1 MSKILIVDDNAQN
14 LYLARFL
21 LEQSGHEINE
31 ACNGQEAVDLFR
43 KEKVDLILMDV
54 QMPVMDGLTATT
66 IIKTE
71 IDCEINI
78 VALTAKAMAGD
89 KEKILAVGCDGYIK
103 KPIAPDTF
111 VELVEM
117 YLK

>member
-14 LYLARFL
+14 LYLAKFL
-21 LEQSGHEINE
+21 LEQSGHQIEE
-31 ACNGQEAVDLFR
+31 VHNGQEAVDFCKTNEL
-43 KEKVDLILMDV
+43 DLILMDV
-54 QMPVMDGLTATT
+54 QMPVMDGLTATK
-66 IIKTE
+66 IIKSE
-71 IDCEINI
+71 VNEKMQI

-89 KEKILAVGCDGYIK
+89 KEEILAAGCDGYIK

-111 VELVEM
+111 VNLVKV

>member
-1 MSKILIVDDNAQN
+1 MSKILIVDDNTQN

-21 LEQSGHEINE
+21 LESNGHQVEE
-31 ACNGQEAVDLFR
+31 TYNGQEAVDYCK

-54 QMPVMDGLTATT
+54 QMPVMDGLTATK
-66 IIKTE
+66 IIKSE
-71 IDCEINI
+71 IDRAIKI

-89 KEKILAVGCDGYIK
+89 KEKVLAAGCDGYIK

-111 VELVEM
+111 VELVEI
-117 YLK
+117 YIK